1 MMKALLPLLL
11 AAASATPTSSLAETV
26 SPLAWT
32 SCGTDEHLPNA
43 VAARTECSTLVVPR
57 DYGNPTAGTLALD
70 VVRVVANSER
80 GARHD
85 GVLLLEPDEFASSAI
100 RSVQGTAAMW
110 LHGNGAWRNV
120 SRRLDVV
127 GLAQRRMDEA
137 EGHDCLSA
145 TSALP
150 RPAAL
155 GTVVTTPNFVMAE
168 GLALA
173 IATACQNDPMHTHV
187 GVRHRIEDVDRLRE
201 ALGQP
206 RLHLLGVGRGGW
218 IATRYAERYP
228 QNVGRMLLDSSW
240 DIDGSVAEAMEA
252 RVEER
257 GRTLRR
263 VISQV
268 VGTPHRYGWGAEAAP
283 IHRRIAQLPVWAHAA
298 WATHVRDVADLL
310 ALLGMG
316 RLLERDPALTTQGL
330 RDALATTR
338 LSTGDEDEAAA
349 RISANR
355 LLDGVDAGRFTD
367 AYGFG
372 SRAASSSPAQL
383 ATAFATRCND
393 GRWGGQQRYWRQRT
407 RELHEAWP
415 SSVGNETFQGMV
427 CSKWPGNSGE
437 ARVPVLNTAPSFLM
451 VHAEFDEEA
460 PLRNAVMGLHGHAKA
475 RMVIARGLRA
485 HGVATRH
492 DRPCVSEITGRFL
505 ADGVVPDA
513 KLINCA
519 LPEPTSAP

>member
-1 MMKALLPLLL
+1 MKALLPLLI
-11 AAASATPTSSLAETV
+11 AAAFAAPTSSPAESISALT
-26 SPLAWT
+26 WT
-32 SCGTDEHLPNA
+32 SCRANVDLPNTI
-43 VAARTECSTLVVPR
+43 AARTECSTLVVPR
-57 DYGNPTAGTLALD
+57 DYGNPTAGMLALD
-70 VVRVVANSER
+70 VVRVVADSER
-80 GARHD
+80 GTRHD
-85 GVLLLEPDEFASSAI
+85 GALLLEPDEFASDVI
-100 RSVQGTAAMW
+100 RSVPAMAAMW
-110 LHGNGAWRNV
+110 LHAGKAWRDV
-120 SRRLDVV
+120 SRRLDMV

-137 EGHDCLSA
+137 DGRDCLSA

-155 GTVVTTPNFVMAE
+155 GTVMTTPNFVMAE

-173 IATACQNDPMHTHV
+173 ISTACQNDPMHAHV
-187 GVRHRIEDVDRLRE
+187 GVRDRIEDVDRLRE

-206 RLHLLGVGRGGW
+206 RLHLFGVGRGGW

-228 QNVGRMLLDSSW
+228 QHVGRMLLDSSW

-252 RVEER
+252 RIEER

-268 VGTPHRYGWGAEAAP
+268 VDTPERYGWGAEAAD
-283 IHRRIAQLPVWAHAA
+283 IHRRIGQLPGWAHAA

-310 ALLGMG
+310 ALLGVA

-349 RISANR
+349 RASAAR
-355 LLDGVDAGRFTD
+355 LLDGVDAGHFAD

-372 SRAASSSPAQL
+372 SRAAGSSPAQL
-383 ATAFATRCND
+383 ATALATRCND
-393 GRWGGQQRYWRQRT
+393 GRWGGRQRYWRQRT

-427 CSKWPGNSGE
+427 CSTWPGNSGE
-437 ARVPVLNTAPSFLM
+437 SRVPLLDTAPSFLL

-460 PLRNAVMGLHGHAKA
+460 PLRSAVMGLHGHARA
-475 RMVIARGLRA
+475 RMVVARGLRA
-485 HGVATRH
+485 HGVAALQ
-492 DRPCVSEITGRFL
+492 DRPCASAITGHFL
-505 ADGVVPDA
+505 ANGVLPDA
-513 KLINCA
+513 KLTNCA
-519 LPEPTSAP
+519 LPEPISAP